1 MFDPLLLRPKLSI
14 DLFGITA
21 LGVTKLDHR
30 KFYLQPCRCH
40 IQQHDCFRFALHSE
54 ATRLGPLCKTHKYGD
69 KERV

>member
-30 KFYLQPCRCH
+30 KFYLQPCECH
-40 IQQHDCFRFALHSE
+40 ISNILFRFALHSE
-54 ATRLGPLCKTHKYGD
+54 ATRLGLLCKTH
-69 KERV
+69 